1 MHWYG
6 FGVTNQGRKL
16 INYLDSNNKEFK
28 THKAANKL
36 KNFSDAYCNYRYY
49 MLQNGA
55 IFCAVAINKPEIGD
69 VYRLLP
75 NMTVTYGE
83 KE

>member
-49 MLQNGA
+49 MLQNEA
-55 IFCAVAINKPEIGD
+55 IFV
-69 VYRLLP
+69 RLQLISLKLE
-75 NMTVTYGE
+75 MCIDYYQI
-83 KE
+83 